1 MISQEKNKTK
11 LGNDL
16 VINAIIRTF
25 EKHLSIRKLKG
36 HMHAN
41 SVFSFGYVTKKEVE
55 KEIRLLNESKASQGK
70 DIPVEVIEGKKIFF
84 SEIKEVLYK
93 KE

>member
-1 MISQEKNKTK
+1 MPSLEHLKNISALE
-11 LGNDL
+11 
-16 VINAIIRTF
+16 
-25 EKHLSIRKLKG
+25 KG
-36 HMHAN
+36 HMYAN

-70 DIPVEVIEGKKIFF
+70 DISVEVIEGKKIFF
-84 SEIKEVLYK
+84 SEIKEVPYK